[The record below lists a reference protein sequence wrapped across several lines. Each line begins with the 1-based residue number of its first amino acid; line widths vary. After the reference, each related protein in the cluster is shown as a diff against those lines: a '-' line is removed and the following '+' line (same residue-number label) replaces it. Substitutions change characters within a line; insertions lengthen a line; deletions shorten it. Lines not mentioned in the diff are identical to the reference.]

1 MSTQTEDQPQA
12 SFDLQTKLL
21 GGAVVGLGVG
31 LIGLFYGLSSGDKS
45 PFLGWLWGSSFWLS
59 IAIGLLMLIMIF
71 RIFNSH
77 WTPIV
82 RRQQEHGLAAFPWLG
97 LCLLPL
103 LLIGWLGG
111 DQSGILWTWI
121 NPQAETIEALSI
133 TTVSEDVLHQKKAGY
148 LNLGFFTIRLII
160 YFGVFLR

>member
-1 MSTQTEDQPQA
+1 
-12 SFDLQTKLL
+12 
-21 GGAVVGLGVG
+21 
-31 LIGLFYGLSSGDKS
+31 
-45 PFLGWLWGSSFWLS
+45 
-59 IAIGLLMLIMIF
+59 MLIMIF

-103 LLIGWLGG
+103 LLVGWVGG

-121 NPQAETIEALSI
+121 NPEAQTIEALSV

-148 LNLGFFTIRLII
+148 LNLGFFTLRLIA
-160 YFGVFLR
+160 YFGIFCGLSYWLRKVSFNQDKDGDPMWSHMGTKISAVGIPAAALALTFGAFDLFMSLEYQWFSTMYGVW

>member
-1 MSTQTEDQPQA
+1 MSAKSKEVHQSE
-12 SFDLQTKLL
+12 FDLQTKLL
-21 GGAVVGLGVG
+21 AGAVLGLGVG

-82 RRQQEHGLAAFPWLG
+82 RRQQEHGLAAFPWAG
-97 LCLLPL
+97 LMSPTTSTCW
-103 LLIGWLGG
+103 LIAG
-111 DQSGILWTWI
+111 DQAGILWTWI
-121 NPQAETIEALSI
+121 NLKHKLS
-133 TTVSEDVLHQKKAGY
+133 KPAM
-148 LNLGFFTIRLII
+148 
-160 YFGVFLR
+160 

>member
-1 MSTQTEDQPQA
+1 MSAVFKEDTE
-12 SFDLQTKLL
+12 SGFDLQTKLL
-21 GGAVVGLGVG
+21 GGTLLGLGVG
-31 LIGLFYGLSSGDKS
+31 LIGLLYGLASGDKS
-45 PFLGWLWGSSFWLS
+45 PFLGWLWASSFWLS

-103 LLIGWLGG
+103 LLVGWVGG
-111 DQSGILWTWI
+111 DQSGIL
-121 NPQAETIEALSI
+121 
-133 TTVSEDVLHQKKAGY
+133 
-148 LNLGFFTIRLII
+148 
-160 YFGVFLR
+160 